1 MDADRFEAAYQ
12 RIWRVLHRPAEP
24 GPGGHAVQ
32 VLRQVP
38 ADGAISLT
46 GLAERL
52 GLPKSTTSVL
62 VKTLA
67 AEGLLSRARDSADE
81 RRLRI
86 VLTDKG
92 QDALAADT
100 MLTPDRLADALAAL
114 PEATKGRLLA
124 GLEEL
129 ATVSE
134 RLPDL
139 PGGPGARA
147 S

>member
-1 MDADRFEAAYQ
+1 MDADRFEAAYR
-12 RIWRVLHRPAEP
+12 RIWRVLHRPAVP
-24 GPGGHAVQ
+24 DLGGHAIQ
-32 VLRQVP
+32 ILRQVP

-62 VKTLA
+62 VKALA
-67 AEGLLSRARDSADE
+67 GKGLLSRARDSSDE

-86 VLTDKG
+86 ALTAKG
-92 QDALAADT
+92 QDTLAADT
-100 MLTPDRLADALAAL
+100 MLAPDRLANALAAL
-114 PEATKGRLLA
+114 PDATRGTLLA
-124 GLEEL
+124 VLEEL
-129 ATVSE
+129 AAVSE

-139 PGGPGARA
+139 PGDQGAGA